1 MENLKK
7 LVEMKKVINIFL
19 LSIILALGNILVSC
33 NDFFEFP
40 QTSSFTEDS
49 IFTRVDYTEKLV
61 YQMYVGS
68 PVVFLSNNW
77 SFRLSGPNLDAAT
90 DGASAFS
97 GQSKYGTHQFNF
109 GGINATSVTAQSGE
123 YNYTTPWKSIRMAFT
138 LLERVDEVPNA
149 TVAQKE
155 RFKAESKV
163 MIAARY
169 FEMFKRFGGV
179 PLIKK
184 RISDGSEFKVGR
196 SSVQETVDYIV
207 QLLDEAIANEY
218 LPARVPTP
226 LEFGRFTKAF
236 AYGLKARTLL
246 FAASPLFNTGTPY
259 MSLGANNS
267 LICYG
272 NYDPERW
279 NIAAKAAREAID
291 YCEANGY
298 ALVDNQPDFK
308 QNYVVATQKSPREGN
323 TEVMM
328 GSMLSISGTDPIS
341 FMLPRGIPLSGYAAN
356 SPTHNQVKRY
366 RNADGTIPVWP
377 TDFTTAPNDPTAPY
391 KNLEP
396 RFQASIGYNGVE
408 WYPTATLEFF
418 NSYDVNDF
426 PHGNNSKSKAKQEF
440 SYALRKYVHGYEDV
454 KISKL
459 PWNILNPY
467 MRLAEMYMIEAEAL
481 NEYKKE
487 SGLAESKASM
497 NEVLA
502 RSGMGVPA
510 NINTYQKM
518 KDFIHNECAIE
529 FYFEDHRFFDAKRW
543 LEGPGLEG
551 NILNVDITK
560 LGDYS
565 YNYKEYVQEVRIW
578 NDYYYLHPF
587 PETEVNKQYGL
598 IQNPGW

>member
-1 MENLKK
+1 
-7 LVEMKKVINIFL
+7 MKRYKYILHICIFVI
-19 LSIILALGNILVSC
+19 LGSTLVSC

-40 QTSSFTEDS
+40 KTSSFTEDS
-49 IFTRVDYTEKLV
+49 IFARVDYTQKFV

-77 SFRLSGPNLDAAT
+77 SFRLNGPNLDAAT

-109 GGINATSVTAQSGE
+109 GGVNATSVTSAGGE
-123 YNYTTPWKSIRMAFT
+123 YNYASPWKSIRIAFT
-138 LLERVDEVPNA
+138 LLERVNEVPDA
-149 TVAQKE
+149 TVAQKQ
-155 RFKAESKV
+155 RFIAESKV
-163 MIAARY
+163 MIATRY
-169 FEMFKRFGGV
+169 FEMLKRFGGV

-196 SSVQETVDYIV
+196 STVEETVNYIV
-207 QLLDEAIANEY
+207 QLLDEAIANEH

-226 LEFGRFTKAF
+226 LEFGRYTKAF

-259 MSLGANNS
+259 MSLGENNS

-279 NIAAKAAREAID
+279 NKAAVAARAAID

-298 ALVDNQPDFK
+298 SIVNNQPDFK
-308 QNYVVATQKSPREGN
+308 RNYVVATQKSPRDGN
-323 TEVMM
+323 TELIM
-328 GSMLSISGTDPIS
+328 GSMLSIAGTDPIS
-341 FMLPRGIPLSGYAAN
+341 FMLPRGLPVSGYAAN

-366 RNADGTIPVWP
+366 RNADGTMANWP
-377 TDFTTAPNDPTAPY
+377 ANFTTLPNDATAPY

-418 NSYDVNDF
+418 NSANVDEF
-426 PHGNNSKSKAKQEF
+426 PHGNNSKSKAKQEY

-459 PWNILNPY
+459 PWVIANPY
-467 MRLAEMYMIEAEAL
+467 MRLAEMYMIEAEAI
-481 NEYKKE
+481 NEYKKDA
-487 SGLAESKASM
+487 GLAESTAALNKI
-497 NEVLA
+497 LG
-502 RSGMGVPA
+502 RSGMNVPTS
-510 NINTYQKM
+510 INSYQKM

-543 LEGPGLEG
+543 LEGSTLAG
-551 NILNVDITK
+551 NILNVDIMK
-560 LGDYS
+560 LSDLT
-565 YNYKEYVQEVRIW
+565 YNFKEYVQEVRIW
-578 NDYYYLHPF
+578 NNFYYLHPF
-587 PETEVNKQYGL
+587 PESEVNKQYGL

>member
-1 MENLKK
+1 
-7 LVEMKKVINIFL
+7 MKKFKYLLHICIFVC
-19 LSIILALGNILVSC
+19 LGNILVSC

-40 QTSSFTEDS
+40 KTSSFTEDS
-49 IFTRVDYTEKLV
+49 IFARVDYTEKLV

-68 PVVFLSNNW
+68 PVVFLSNEW
-77 SFRLSGPNLDAAT
+77 SYRLFGPNLDAAT

-97 GQSKYGTHQFNF
+97 GQSKYGTHKFNF
-109 GGINATSVTAQSGE
+109 GGTNASNVTAAHGE
-123 YNYTTPWKSIRMAFT
+123 YNYTTPWKSIRIAFT
-138 LLERVDEVPNA
+138 LIDRVNEVPNA
-149 TVAQKE
+149 TTAQKE
-155 RFKAESKV
+155 RFIAESKV
-163 MIAARY
+163 MIATRY
-169 FEMFKRFGGV
+169 FEMLKRFGGV

-184 RISDGSEFKVGR
+184 RINDGSEFKVGR
-196 SSVQETVDYIV
+196 SSVQETVDYIL

-259 MSLGANNS
+259 MSLGENNK

-272 NYDPERW
+272 DYDAERW
-279 NIAAKAAREAID
+279 NKAAIAARAAID

-298 ALVDNQPDFK
+298 AIVDNQPDFVK
-308 QNYVVATQKSPREGN
+308 NYVVATQKSPREGN
-323 TEVMM
+323 TELIM

-341 FMLPRGIPLSGYAAN
+341 FYLPRGLPVSGYATN

-366 RNADGTIPVWP
+366 RNADGSFVTWP
-377 TDFTTAPNDPTAPY
+377 TEFTTLPNDPTGPY

-396 RFQASIGYNGVE
+396 RLQASIGYNGQM

-418 NSYDVNDF
+418 NSGNPDDF
-426 PHGNNSKSKAKQEF
+426 PHGNNSRIKARQEF

-454 KISKL
+454 KVSKL
-459 PWNILNPY
+459 PWVIANPY
-467 MRLAEMYMIEAEAL
+467 MRLAEMYMIEAEAT

-487 SGLAESKASM
+487 AGLSTTVAALNK
-497 NEVLA
+497 VLG
-502 RSGMGVPA
+502 RSGMNVPA
-510 NINTYQKM
+510 SIDTYQKM
-518 KDFIHNECAIE
+518 KDFIHNEHAIE

-543 LEGPGLEG
+543 LQGPSLQGK
-551 NILNVDITK
+551 IYNVDITK
-560 LGDYS
+560 QIDFTYE
-565 YNYKEYVQEVRIW
+565 YKEYVQEVRIW
-578 NDYYYLHPF
+578 NDFYYLHPF
-587 PETEVNKQYGL
+587 PENEVNKQYGL